1 MTTKNY
7 PKKIVLVGGTAR
19 NAKRIVL
26 AGGCFDILHYGH
38 IHFLKKA
45 KALGNYLVVALESD
59 KNIKILKGEK
69 RPIHG
74 QSQRREMLESLHFVD
89 QVIVLADE
97 MKDEDYMKL
106 VKIVNPQVIAVTSGD
121 PIIEK
126 KRKQAEE
133 IGATLIEIPRI
144 NVPSTSQ
151 ITKLLK
157 IE

>member
-1 MTTKNY
+1 MTKR
-7 PKKIVLVGGTAR
+7 KVKVLVGGA
-19 NAKRIVL
+19 
-26 AGGCFDILHYGH
+26 FDILHYGH

-45 KALGNYLVVALESD
+45 KALGDYLIVALESD
-59 KNIKILKGEK
+59 KKIKRLKVEK

-97 MKDEDYMKL
+97 MKDKDYAKL
-106 VKIVNPQVIAVTSGD
+106 VKIVNPQIIAITKGD

-126 KRKQAEE
+126 KRKQAQE
-133 IGATLIEIPRI
+133 IGAKLIEIPKI

-151 ITKLLK
+151 IAKLLK
-157 IE
+157 ID

>member
-1 MTTKNY
+1 MTS
-7 PKKIVLVGGTAR
+7 KKEVKVLV
-19 NAKRIVL
+19 
-26 AGGCFDILHYGH
+26 GGCFDIIHYGH

-45 KALGNYLVVALESD
+45 KALGDYLIVALESD
-59 KNIKILKGEK
+59 KNIKRLKGEK

-74 QSQRREMLESLHFVD
+74 QNQRREMLESLHFVD

-97 MKDEDYMKL
+97 MKDKDYWKL
-106 VKIVNPQVIAVTSGD
+106 VKVVNPQVIAVTAGD

-126 KRKQAEE
+126 KRKQAQE

-144 NVPSTSQ
+144 NVPSTTQ
-151 ITKLLK
+151 IAKLLK